1 MMTSSDRPRR
11 ERLDR
16 LLVTRGLVPT
26 RARAQALIMAGRV
39 LSLGV
44 RLEKPGMRIPEETPL
59 EIRPGPLY
67 VSRGGLKLAWALPA
81 AGLTARDKN
90 ALDVGASTGGFTEVL
105 LGDGAR
111 RVIALD
117 VGRGQLDWGLRNDAR
132 VVPIEGVNARYL
144 EPATLP
150 FVPEIAV
157 MDVSFISLVLVLP
170 AVMRCIGDNGELLS
184 LVKPQFEVGRRQVG
198 RGGII
203 RDPALHREVLEKVAD
218 FARQSGWSLRNVL
231 RCPVKGAEGNVEF
244 FVHLAP
250 SGPGIGP
257 ETAAEKI
264 AAALEQDPAS

>member
-1 MMTSSDRPRR
+1 MMTSHRPRR

-16 LLVTRGLVPT
+16 LLVARGLVPT
-26 RARAQALIMAGRV
+26 RARARALIMAGRV
-39 LSLGV
+39 LSCGV
-44 RLEKPGMRIPEETPL
+44 RLEKPGMRLPEETPL

-81 AGLTARDKN
+81 AGLGVRDKS

-105 LGDGAR
+105 LEDGAR

-117 VGRGQLDWGLRNDAR
+117 VGRGQLDWGLRNDPR
-132 VVPIEGVNARYL
+132 VIPIEGVNARYL
-144 EPATLP
+144 EPTILP

-157 MDVSFISLVLVLP
+157 VDVSFISVVLVLP
-170 AVMRCIGDNGELLS
+170 AVMGCIREDGELLS

-203 RDPALHREVLEKVAD
+203 RDPALHREVLEKVVD
-218 FARQSGWSLRNVL
+218 FARRSGWCLRNVL

-250 SGPGIGP
+250 REPGIDP
-257 ETAAEKI
+257 EAAAERI
-264 AAALEQDPAS
+264 AAALEEDPAS